1 MVYEGKF
8 PSGDGDGEAA
18 RDIWKNTF
26 SEWFKNRIFPSGE
39 RYTKENFLKGKVKLL
54 EIYR

>member
-8 PSGDGDGEAA
+8 PSGDGEAA
-18 RDIWKNTF
+18 IDIWKNTF
-26 SEWFKNRIFPSGE
+26 PEWFKNEIFPSGE
-39 RYTKENFLKGKVKLL
+39 RYTKENFLMGKVKLL